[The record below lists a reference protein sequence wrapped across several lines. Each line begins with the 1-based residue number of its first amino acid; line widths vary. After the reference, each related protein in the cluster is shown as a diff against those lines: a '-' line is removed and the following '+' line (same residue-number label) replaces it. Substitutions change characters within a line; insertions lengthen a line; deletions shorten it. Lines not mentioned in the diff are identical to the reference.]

1 MSTGL
6 AMNILSSNSVCDH
19 KKKIQFHSVNSGESS
34 KDGLKI
40 YKSGD

>member
-1 MSTGL
+1 
-6 AMNILSSNSVCDH
+6 MNILSSNSVCD
-19 KKKIQFHSVNSGESS
+19 KKKIQFHSVNSGENG